1 MPERS
6 AAVALGLPP
15 GQRVAI
21 VHCDDIGMCHAA
33 NEGAFEVLLEGR
45 GTCGSV
51 MVPCPWFPEAAA
63 RARSHPDLDLG
74 VHLTLNA
81 EWEGY
86 RWGPVLG
93 AGEVPS
99 LVDAGGHLPR
109 TSAEVVARAR
119 PAEVRRELR
128 AQVERALDAGI
139 DVTHLDAHMGTA
151 IHPPLLEIY
160 AELAEHFR
168 LPVML
173 VRPDPALLAARG
185 LAPAQ
190 RVFETLVDR
199 LEGKGFPVLDGLDPD
214 SLGFP
219 EGAGEAHNRAR
230 LERLVPG
237 LNYLI
242 CHPARDG
249 DELRAVTPDSAHHR
263 DFERRFWGGGGR
275 GGDLLDEL
283 GIAALG
289 MRPLRELLRRR

>member
-1 MPERS
+1 MPDRS
-6 AAVALGLPP
+6 AAALGLAP

-33 NEGAFEVLLEGR
+33 NAGAFEVLLEGR
-45 GTCGSV
+45 ATCGSV

-63 RARSHPDLDLG
+63 RARRHPELDLG

-119 PAEVRRELR
+119 PDEVRAELR
-128 AQVERALDAGI
+128 AQVERALEAGL

-151 IHPPLLEIY
+151 IYPPFLEIY
-160 AELAEHFR
+160 AELAEQFR
-168 LPVML
+168 LPAML
-173 VRPDPALLAARG
+173 VRPDPALLRARG
-185 LAPAQ
+185 LALAQ
-190 RVFETLVDR
+190 PVFEALVER
-199 LEGKGFPVLDGLDPD
+199 LEGAGFPVLDGLDPD
-214 SLGFP
+214 SLGFA
-219 EGAGEAHNRAR
+219 EGSGEAHNRAR
-230 LERLVPG
+230 LERLAPG

-249 DELRAVTPDSAHHR
+249 EELRAATPDSAHQR

-275 GGDLLDEL
+275 GGVLLDEL
-283 GIAALG
+283 GIATLG
-289 MRPLRELLRRR
+289 MRPLRDLLRGG